1 MNHLQIG
8 LAEKHF
14 EYQKGSLVISDEP
27 ILKRGRENL

>member
-14 EYQKGSLVISDEP
+14 EKARWSFSDEP
-27 ILKRGRENL
+27 ILKRA